1 MRKTHV
7 RFCERA
13 DAGLITW
20 RHPTRSHLMRGRA
33 TIAEMEP
40 KLTSPSVVREV
51 LAGLGIRPL
60 KRLGQ
65 NFLVDHNLRERII
78 SGLEIAPG
86 DRIVEIGP
94 GLGAITQG
102 IVEKSD
108 DVHAI
113 EIDHA
118 LAAHLRDFFGARL
131 HLHEGDA
138 LETDLAAL
146 LGPSGKLVGN
156 LPYYISTPLV
166 AAAVAARPAIAVLM
180 LQSEVAARLEAPPS
194 APERGALTLLI
205 EYAADVEPWAKAGP
219 SLFYPPPKVASQVVR
234 LHPRPS
240 PVAIP
245 WSAIRPIVAAAF
257 QYRRKTLGRALQEG
271 LGLEPEVAAQALRAS
286 GIDRARRGETLS
298 LQEFGRLA
306 ETLGR
311 GG

>member
-1 MRKTHV
+1 M
-7 RFCERA
+7 
-13 DAGLITW
+13 
-20 RHPTRSHLMRGRA
+20 
-33 TIAEMEP
+33 
-40 KLTSPSVVREV
+40 TSPSVVREV

-78 SGLEIAPG
+78 SGLEIVPG

-102 IVEKSD
+102 ILEKSD

-138 LETDLAAL
+138 LEADLAAL

-180 LQSEVAARLEAPPS
+180 LQSEVAARLQAPP
-194 APERGALTLLI
+194 ATPERGALTLLI

-219 SLFYPPPKVASQVVR
+219 NLFYPPPKVSSQVVR

-240 PVAIP
+240 PVAAP

-271 LGLEPEVAAQALRAS
+271 LGLEPAVAAHALRAA
-286 GIDRARRGETLS
+286 GIDAARRGETLS